1 MSKFTH
7 ASGDREMIKHDL
19 ERTKLLI
26 TSSVTDQRLVKQRFD
41 EQLVDFEKRLRSID

>member
-1 MSKFTH
+1 VEKADRDLERGLLKNKNQYDEMITKFTH

-26 TSSVTDQRLVKQRFD
+26 SSTATD
-41 EQLVDFEKRLRSID
+41 